1 MFSLWRRVA
10 VSSGQAQMNS
20 EYCVAY
26 FCMIKRAREVSKLSC
41 LMTQEVIF
49 NLEIQQTLMG
59 IITFL
64 ELPLENEG
72 QVLSILFP

>member
-1 MFSLWRRVA
+1 MQNLGAQTKSIMVFS
-10 VSSGQAQMNS
+10 
-20 EYCVAY
+20 EVAY
-26 FCMIKRAREVSKLSC
+26 LCMIKRAREVSKLSC

-49 NLEIQQTLMG
+49 NNLEIQQTLMG